1 MAVCHGSPPLPTTTT
16 TTSSMAFLLLLL
28 LLAAAAS
35 ATAVLATSQSP
46 TITDCTPGLLQLTP
60 CSPFVQGLSA
70 SPLQSCCNNLLQLYH
85 RQPSCLCLVLNTPDF
100 GGFPINTT
108 LASRLPSLCDLHVDP
123 SAACS
128 SQVPPP
134 GARLPA
140 SPRVAHT
147 NSSTDSIGHHPNST
161 VPAFPVIQAAPRPVV
176 MGMGIGGSSRI
187 GVGRQ
192 VPMMLLMVWLLQFFF
207 FLL

>member
-1 MAVCHGSPPLPTTTT
+1 MPVCHGSPPLPTTT
-16 TTSSMAFLLLLL
+16 SSMAFFLLLLL
-28 LLAAAAS
+28 ATAS
-35 ATAVLATSQSP
+35 ATEVATSQSP

-70 SPLQSCCNNLLQLYH
+70 SPLQSCCSNLLQLYH
-85 RQPSCLCLVLNTPDF
+85 RQPSCLCLVLNAPDF

-108 LASRLPSLCDLHVDP
+108 LASRLPFLCDLHVDP

-128 SQVPPP
+128 SQVPPA
-134 GARLPA
+134 GANLPA

-161 VPAFPVIQAAPRPVV
+161 VPAFPVIQAAPRPAV
-176 MGMGIGGSSRI
+176 MGIGGSSRI

-192 VPMMLLMVWLLQFFF
+192 VPMMLLLVCLWQFFF
-207 FLL
+207 VLL